1 MSSMTRSRSEK
12 RKLARKWVNGYT
24 ATGTALVIAVCHVP
38 GLATGVCVTI
48 EGVMCYQIGKIY
60 RGTDYSMSDA
70 TAAAAS
76 IGLASLVGTIAAI
89 EASALLGPVGWPV
102 KGPLTAGLIKAL
114 GELVIKYYESM
125 DDP

>member
-12 RKLARKWVNGYT
+12 RELARMWVNGYT

-38 GLATGVCVTI
+38 GVATGVCVTI

-89 EASALLGPVGWPV
+89 EASSLLGPIGWPV

>member
-1 MSSMTRSRSEK
+1 MQRSRSEK
-12 RKLARKWVNGYT
+12 RRLATNWVNGYT

-48 EGVMCYQIGKIY
+48 EGIMCFQIGKIY
-60 RGTDYSMSDA
+60 RGTDYSLEDA
-70 TAAAAS
+70 GAAAAS
-76 IGLASLVGTIAAI
+76 IGLASLVGTIVAI
-89 EASALLGPVGWPV
+89 EAASLLGPLGWPI